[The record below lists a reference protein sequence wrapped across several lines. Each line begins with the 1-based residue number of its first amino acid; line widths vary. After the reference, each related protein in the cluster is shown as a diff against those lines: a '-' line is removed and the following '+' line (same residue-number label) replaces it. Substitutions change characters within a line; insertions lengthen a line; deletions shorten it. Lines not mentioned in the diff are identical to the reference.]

1 MEQRLTET
9 QLQQVVAEVQQLSL
23 RRDAELDATQVR
35 EILQELNLPPE
46 FLEDAM
52 IQLHR
57 REALKVQQRR
67 NRWIGG
73 GVAIAI
79 TLILF
84 GATLFTQK
92 QQQTLSN
99 VMAQRDRITLAR
111 DNGGNLSTVPR
122 QTNGEVFYRVTLS
135 NAPVGEKLSLAC
147 KWIDPSGQIVHQ
159 NSYQT
164 KEINSPIWNTACR
177 HNIGSAAPIGTWKV
191 QAFVGERLLSDA
203 PFDVK

>member
-23 RRDAELDATQVR
+23 RRDPEIDATQVR

-73 GVAIAI
+73 GVAISIA
-79 TLILF
+79 LILF
-84 GATLFTQK
+84 GGTLFTQK

-99 VMAQRDRITLAR
+99 VTAQRDRITLAQ
-111 DNGGNLSTVPR
+111 DDGGNLSTVSR
-122 QTNGEVFYRVTLS
+122 QTNGEVCRGDKSAT
-135 NAPVGEKLSLAC
+135 KL
-147 KWIDPSGQIVHQ
+147 
-159 NSYQT
+159 T
-164 KEINSPIWNTACR
+164 E
-177 HNIGSAAPIGTWKV
+177 
-191 QAFVGERLLSDA
+191 
-203 PFDVK
+203 

>member
-23 RRDAELDATQVR
+23 RRDPELDATQVR

-79 TLILF
+79 ALILF
-84 GATLFTQK
+84 GVRSL
-92 QQQTLSN
+92 
-99 VMAQRDRITLAR
+99 
-111 DNGGNLSTVPR
+111 PR
-122 QTNGEVFYRVTLS
+122 NNNR
-135 NAPVGEKLSLAC
+135 
-147 KWIDPSGQIVHQ
+147 
-159 NSYQT
+159 
-164 KEINSPIWNTACR
+164 R
-177 HNIGSAAPIGTWKV
+177 
-191 QAFVGERLLSDA
+191 
-203 PFDVK
+203 